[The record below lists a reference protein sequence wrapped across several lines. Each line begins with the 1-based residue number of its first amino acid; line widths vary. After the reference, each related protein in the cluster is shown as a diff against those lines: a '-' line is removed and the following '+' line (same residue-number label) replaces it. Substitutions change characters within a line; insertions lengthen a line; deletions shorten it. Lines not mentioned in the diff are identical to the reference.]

1 VAAAMEGAF
10 LKVPAVA
17 MSLSREEH
25 MDFERAATY
34 CVEVLKKLM
43 PVKKGNVININI
55 PELSRGRP
63 KGVRVVPQ
71 SSKGFDEYY
80 IRQENEQG
88 QTVFQLAGGP
98 HLVDENPT
106 DTTSLAEGF
115 ITITALVPD
124 MTDHRKTHELGKIEW

>member
-1 VAAAMEGAF
+1 
-10 LKVPAVA
+10 
-17 MSLSREEH
+17 
-25 MDFERAATY
+25 
-34 CVEVLKKLM
+34 
-43 PVKKGNVININI
+43 
-55 PELSRGRP
+55 
-63 KGVRVVPQ
+63 VVPQ